1 MPRVFASELGLE
13 LRTLYFGAKSFEVG
27 AELWKSLLLSLKFNC
42 WTSTFSDP
50 LHTPT
55 SASLPLFQCTPP
67 QSSPPRLP
75 APPGGSVKPPTALRH
90 PQSSSPFAFASKT
103 YTQRFKEASVLLGSV
118 PAPRAWTLA
127 VPISGAHVCKVVWP
141 QAGSW
146 DWKALG
152 KFPVPALKTTVL
164 LSPPCRSLGGPSG
177 RAGSSPPPI

>member
-1 MPRVFASELGLE
+1 MCSHRSWVSNSVLCTLVPSPLKLERSFGKAS
-13 LRTLYFGAKSFEVG
+13 S
-27 AELWKSLLLSLKFNC
+27 SLLSLTAGLRPFPIP
-42 WTSTFSDP
+42 STP
-50 LHTPT
+50 PT

-152 KFPVPALKTTVL
+152 KFSVPALKTTVL
-164 LSPPCRSLGGPSG
+164 LSPPCRSLGGSSG